1 MSSTPSK
8 FQCKK
13 CHLYF
18 STKQGLNLHR
28 ERVYPCIQVKNKPE
42 IKTENKPETKKDTVI
57 NTGKTIEKLVDKI
70 KIQTPSENKNILIE
84 EEEEE
89 PVIMEKNSFDK
100 INDKITKL
108 SYILEILK
116 NKDLMKNINN
126 LNNLINEY

>member
-8 FQCKK
+8 FQCKR
-13 CHLYF
+13 CYLYF
-18 STKQGLNLHR
+18 STKQGFNLHQDR
-28 ERVYPCIQVKNKPE
+28 RYPCKPAKNKPE